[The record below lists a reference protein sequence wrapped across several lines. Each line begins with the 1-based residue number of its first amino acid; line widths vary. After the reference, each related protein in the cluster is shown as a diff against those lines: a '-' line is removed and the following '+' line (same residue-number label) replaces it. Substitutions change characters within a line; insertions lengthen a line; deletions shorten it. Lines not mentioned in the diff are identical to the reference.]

1 MTYDDLGIDRLKRKL
16 LYLARTQLKPP
27 LDRFKLILHPSIL
40 MEPVML
46 TVFND
51 KADGV
56 DKVLVTYINH
66 QNLATIPYTFNHHQL
81 QQVLSKCVTVK
92 SDLALNGQLTKSE
105 ICLGNINRQ
114 ETNIQ
119 RLGKVVRTALCLI
132 AAISASPIGLHKL
145 HTISSPDQSI
155 ELNLTDC
162 TSVESVQS
170 QQSDGPD
177 LNQPH
182 LHLLM
187 IAWAGFN
194 PRTNS

>member
-1 MTYDDLGIDRLKRKL
+1 MIDQPIISKQGLNFHLNGTMDPLASLTSIIRIL
-16 LYLARTQLKPP
+16 LLSPIQYILNSPRTSPDVHLQ
-27 LDRFKLILHPSIL
+27 
-40 MEPVML
+40 
-46 TVFND
+46 
-51 KADGV
+51 
-56 DKVLVTYINH
+56 
-66 QNLATIPYTFNHHQL
+66 FNHHQL

-145 HTISSPDQSI
+145 H
-155 ELNLTDC
+155 N
-162 TSVESVQS
+162 
-170 QQSDGPD
+170 GPD